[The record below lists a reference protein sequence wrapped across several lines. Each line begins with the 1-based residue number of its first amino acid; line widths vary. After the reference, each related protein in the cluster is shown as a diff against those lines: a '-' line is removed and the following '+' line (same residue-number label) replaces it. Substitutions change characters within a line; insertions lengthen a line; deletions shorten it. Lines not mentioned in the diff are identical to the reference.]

1 MSVRTPRRIS
11 DDYGDN
17 LPLDADHQSVA
28 RPLRG
33 RRRRRGRRA
42 DEIQCAICRS
52 VQNDDIFSTTL
63 ITAANGLTRVNGI
76 GRRSVEWRR
85 RPSSRYHSLNWV
97 SFDLWEYDDVQTI
110 DDGWR
115 TTVDRGKHLAG
126 DGNLFIWREL
136 PHVCRMI
143 ESSSSLDWVRR
154 LPSATA
160 FIVKLGHDD
169 VLRRAGCATTTQ
181 PAGCLRCRTCWVLTS
196 GKGHP
201 AGW

>member
-28 RPLRG
+28 RPLRDA
-33 RRRRRGRRA
+33 RNR
-42 DEIQCAICRS
+42 IYSQ
-52 VQNDDIFSTTL
+52 FSTTL